1 MKKVMTLLLILV
13 LSGCTRLSIG
23 NETVETKKEEK
34 ESIVKCDGEDN
45 KTITFFSKGD
55 ELYAMQFVFFQELE
69 EFIQS
74 LNISGTLSNEEISKY
89 INSSL
94 SKKYKDI
101 KGVSAIGEILEDKI
115 QYTIMIDFDEADFDQ
130 LVENGLLNSGEV
142 ESQYI
147 SLKKTKEAY
156 QNNGYAC
163 ENQ

>member
-1 MKKVMTLLLILV
+1 MHKALYRVYRPKNFNDIVGQEHIVRTLKNQIESQNVGHAYLFCGTRGTGKTSTAKIFSRAV
-13 LSGCTRLSIG
+13 NCTDLHD
-23 NETVETKKEEK
+23 NEPCNEC
-34 ESIVKCDGEDN
+34 ESCR
-45 KTITFFSKGD
+45 
-55 ELYAMQFVFFQELE
+55 
-69 EFIQS
+69 
-74 LNISGTLSNEEISKY
+74 
-89 INSSL
+89 
-94 SKKYKDI
+94 
-101 KGVSAIGEILEDKI
+101 EILEDKI

>member
-55 ELYAMQFVFFQELE
+55 ELYGMQFVFFQELE

-94 SKKYKDI
+94 SEKYKDI

>member
-1 MKKVMTLLLILV
+1 MTLLLILV

-74 LNISGTLSNEEISKY
+74 LNI
-89 INSSL
+89 NSSL
-94 SKKYKDI
+94 SEKYKDI

>member
-1 MKKVMTLLLILV
+1 
-13 LSGCTRLSIG
+13 
-23 NETVETKKEEK
+23 
-34 ESIVKCDGEDN
+34 
-45 KTITFFSKGD
+45 
-55 ELYAMQFVFFQELE
+55 MQFVFFQELE

-94 SKKYKDI
+94 SEKYKDI

>member
-1 MKKVMTLLLILV
+1 MLLGLLFPSPVGIV
-13 LSGCTRLSIG
+13 AVWNPRTSSDCSSCRLPVRI
-23 NETVETKKEEK
+23 
-34 ESIVKCDGEDN
+34 
-45 KTITFFSKGD
+45 F
-55 ELYAMQFVFFQELE
+55 
-69 EFIQS
+69 
-74 LNISGTLSNEEISKY
+74 
-89 INSSL
+89 SL
-94 SKKYKDI
+94 SEKYKDI

-130 LVENGLLNSGEV
+130 LVENGLLNTGEV